1 MQWIMLKT
9 LSPQHNFLLPFMMY
23 TKKCP
28 LLRNSC
34 TLEVCDTCFS
44 PSPPCWFKLSGAS
57 APPSQ
62 CCDTLI
68 EFLMPWWQPIT
79 KLLWLLLHNCN
90 FMTVM
95 NCKVNICVFHGL
107 RQPLWKGGSTSKGA
121 VDPQAEGHCPR
132 VKSREDAY
140 LLLATGIQVHWDFR
154 VWVLFWD
161 FKDLCV
167 VALLLLQQPRN
178 NCTWTITL

>member
-1 MQWIMLKT
+1 MNHAKD
-9 LSPQHNFLLPFMMY
+9 P
-23 TKKCP
+23 
-28 LLRNSC
+28 
-34 TLEVCDTCFS
+34 FS
-44 PSPPCWFKLSGAS
+44 PTQFFVAVYDVYKEMSSLEKQLYTWGVWHLFLPPPPCWFKLSGAS